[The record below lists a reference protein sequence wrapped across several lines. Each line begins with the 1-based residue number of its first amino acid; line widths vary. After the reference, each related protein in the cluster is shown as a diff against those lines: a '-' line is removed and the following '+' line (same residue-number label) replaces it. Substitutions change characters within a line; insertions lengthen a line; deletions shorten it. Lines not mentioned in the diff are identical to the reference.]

1 MTSKSDKTVAEN
13 VPPITLAL
21 GGGGARG
28 VAHLGVIEELEKAGF
43 TIERIV
49 GVSSG
54 SLAGAMYVFDSDVI
68 AAQKRAID
76 FLLSDGFQRHQ
87 EILFGVSSGGG
98 DDTSGGY
105 FSWYG
110 RVKDYLR
117 GNRLFHRISTRQS
130 LLPGIIVQDV
140 VDQLLPKADIAE
152 AQIPFSVVAVDLLSG
167 HSVIVEKGPVRE
179 AVRASSSLPGIWPP
193 VEFDGMLL
201 CDIGVFY
208 SLPTTL
214 ARSYAPACLVAV
226 EVSSDTKPLTSCDT
240 ALDVLMRIDDIGE
253 TLFRKHV
260 RDAADF
266 VIDPQVDVEWFDF
279 SSSKEVINAGRE
291 AARKAIPRI
300 VAEFDNKK

>member
-1 MTSKSDKTVAEN
+1 VTSTTQRPDGAK

-54 SLAGAMYVFDSDVI
+54 SLAGAMYVFDSDVVT
-68 AAQKRAID
+68 AQKRAID
-76 FLLSDGFQRHQ
+76 FLLSEGFQRHQ
-87 EILFGVSSGGG
+87 KILFGVSSSG
-98 DDTSGGY
+98 DDDAPGGY

-117 GNRLFHRISTRQS
+117 GNRLFHRISTRPS
-130 LLPGIIVQDV
+130 LLPGIIIQDV
-140 VDQLLPKADIAE
+140 VDQLLPEADIAD
-152 AQIPFSVVAVDLLSG
+152 AKIPFSVVAVDLLSG

-214 ARSYAPACLVAV
+214 ARSYSPACLVAV
-226 EVSSDTKPLTSCDT
+226 EVSSDSKPLTRCET
-240 ALDVLMRIDDIGE
+240 AIDVLMRVDDIGE

-260 RDAADF
+260 REAADF
-266 VIDPQVDVEWFDF
+266 VISPRVGVEWFDF
-279 SSSKEVINAGRE
+279 SQSTEVINAGRE
-291 AARKAIPRI
+291 AARAAIPRI
-300 VAEFDNKK
+300 IAKYE